1 MSGTYTVPGQP
12 LPPIQPDSGFDLV
25 NFLVNAGAALLW
37 SVVAAMIFTLVIIV
51 AMRIFSALTPG
62 INEIEELR
70 KGNVAVAL
78 VRGTRRLLRTE
89 AWRGGTSRP
98 RTQRWSCRC

>member
-1 MSGTYTVPGQP
+1 MSGIFSVAGQA
-12 LPPIQPDSGFDLV
+12 LPPIQPDTGFDLV

-37 SVVAAMIFTLVIIV
+37 SVVAAMIFSLVIIV

-62 INEIEELR
+62 VNEVEELR

-78 VRGTRRLLRTE
+78 VMFGFTVAVAAVVVAVLLK
-89 AWRGGTSRP
+89 
-98 RTQRWSCRC
+98 

>member
-1 MSGTYTVPGQP
+1 MSGTYTVPGQA
-12 LPPIQPDSGFDLV
+12 LPPIQPDTGFDLV

-37 SVVAAMIFTLVIIV
+37 SVVAAMIFSLVIIV

-62 INEIEELR
+62 VNEIEELR

-78 VRGTRRLLRTE
+78 VMFGFTLAVSAVVVAVLLK
-89 AWRGGTSRP
+89 
-98 RTQRWSCRC
+98 

>member
-37 SVVAAMIFTLVIIV
+37 SVVAAMIFSLVIIV

-62 INEIEELR
+62 VNEIEELR

-78 VRGTRRLLRTE
+78 VMFGFTVAVAAVVVAVLLK
-89 AWRGGTSRP
+89 
-98 RTQRWSCRC
+98 